1 MVSTDLSLLLLGKK
15 EWSLT
20 IDLLDWMRGIHYSL
34 DIDKYRSFQTEKISL
49 SLIEIFFVSSVYN
62 FSFS

>member
-1 MVSTDLSLLLLGKK
+1 
-15 EWSLT
+15 
-20 IDLLDWMRGIHYSL
+20 MRGIQYSL

-62 FSFS
+62 FSFSSILFRPFFSATVFAKLFQQDPFGR

>member
-20 IDLLDWMRGIHYSL
+20 IDLLDWMRGIQYSL